1 MYCNVADN
9 VLLFGHASDG
19 SFFFF
24 FVYFYF
30 HETIRLYPNAKI
42 SLTFFF
48 PEKILLSDDHTL

>member
-19 SFFFF
+19 SFSFFLF
-24 FVYFYF
+24 TFIFMKQSAY
-30 HETIRLYPNAKI
+30 TPMQKYP
-42 SLTFFF
+42 LLFFF